1 MERYSCNFLAASFA
15 PFISIYADYNLF
27 FREPSY
33 QPRFSF
39 FLSFFFTP
47 QIVKRSISL
56 AVKKKK
62 IFEERKR
69 SYRTRSLRNLSFSF
83 REKKKEKK
91 KKCEIGTR
99 LVARAQ
105 AMTMKSN
112 SYSSVRPKFP
122 SLSPEASYKLAVI
135 SKGRSQIRGVL
146 SDWRQ
151 VFLGERV
158 NLSKRM

>member
-39 FLSFFFTP
+39 FLSSFTP

-56 AVKKKK
+56 VKKKYST
-62 IFEERKR
+62 FEERKR

-83 REKKKEKK
+83 REK

-122 SLSPEASYKLAVI
+122 SLSPEGSYKLAVI